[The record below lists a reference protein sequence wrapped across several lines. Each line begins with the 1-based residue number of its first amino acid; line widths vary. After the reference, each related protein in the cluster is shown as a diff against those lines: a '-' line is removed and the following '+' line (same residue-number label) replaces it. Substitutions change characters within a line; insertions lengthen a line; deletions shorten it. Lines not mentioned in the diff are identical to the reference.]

1 DGVHA
6 GAGGGNGT
14 KGRSARSGTS
24 ILPEGFDRPTSATEM
39 AKMLTAMERKMFK
52 HAEDLEFELAA
63 SVRDQMTAFKLSQ
76 WGVSGE
82 R

>member
-1 DGVHA
+1 
-6 GAGGGNGT
+6 
-14 KGRSARSGTS
+14 
-24 ILPEGFDRPTSATEM
+24 M